1 MTLDELIEKLL
12 ELRKHEEGY
21 TPVIFAHGAF
31 ETRWPVG
38 LPIRDIRKFTDYP
51 RVICLR

>member
-1 MTLDELIEKLL
+1 MNTMTLDELLEKLL

-31 ETRWPVG
+31 ETRWPAG
-38 LPIRDIRKFTDYP
+38 LPIPMLPQNRR
-51 RVICLR
+51 L